1 MYKDLI
7 DGSTRV
13 IFIFN
18 IISKR
23 ALLNRH
29 NDKNVIAFSK
39 NMIANL
45 KLERGWTL
53 HGTASENEKAT
64 ERNEIKFE
72 EYIKIVHGPIY
83 SMLDN

>member
-23 ALLNRH
+23 ALRNRH
-29 NDKNVIAFSK
+29 NDKNIIAFSK

-45 KLERGWTL
+45 KLERGWT
-53 HGTASENEKAT
+53 TSENEKAT

>member
-45 KLERGWTL
+45 KLERGWT
-53 HGTASENEKAT
+53 TSENEKAT
-64 ERNEIKFE
+64 ERNKIKFE

>member
-45 KLERGWTL
+45 KLERGWT
-53 HGTASENEKAT
+53 TSENEKAT

>member
-7 DGSTRV
+7 DGSIRV

-23 ALLNRH
+23 ALRNRH
-29 NDKNVIAFSK
+29 NDKNIIAFSK

-45 KLERGWTL
+45 KLERGWTFAWDGERKWKGN
-53 HGTASENEKAT
+53 GTEWN
-64 ERNEIKFE
+64 
-72 EYIKIVHGPIY
+72 KIRGVY
-83 SMLDN
+83 

>member
-7 DGSTRV
+7 DASTRV

-45 KLERGWTL
+45 KLERGWT
-53 HGTASENEKAT
+53 TSENEKAT

>member
-7 DGSTRV
+7 DGSIRV

-23 ALLNRH
+23 ALRNRH
-29 NDKNVIAFSK
+29 NDKNIIAFSK

-45 KLERGWTL
+45 KLERGWT
-53 HGTASENEKAT
+53 TSENEKAT

>member
-23 ALLNRH
+23 ALRNRH

-45 KLERGWTL
+45 KLERGWT
-53 HGTASENEKAT
+53 TSENEKAT